1 MLTRWLVFRW
11 LVFLGLLL
19 VLGSG
24 IQPLYAQSDDKG
36 ADDSDGA
43 LLQKLY
49 LPLAVVPAQPDNDDN
64 AAVVKTVV
72 RVYLNDQHQ
81 LHELAHELDLF
92 EEATTSGYAVALASA
107 DEIAALRAQGVRVEG
122 DDGRTRELQ
131 RAQADVLAR
140 SGQATNTIAGYACYR
155 TVEETYSSL
164 SALVTSKPTLA
175 TWTDIGNSWEK
186 VTPGGK
192 AGYDIYALKL
202 TNAAKPGPK
211 PKFLLMSAIHAREYA
226 TAELA
231 TRFAENLA
239 NQYGVDPDVT
249 WLLDNFEFH
258 LIPQVNP
265 DGRKLAEAGQLWR
278 KNTDNND
285 GCQRSSSWGTD
296 LNRNSSFYWNNG
308 GSSSSACNETYRGP
322 SAASEPETQA
332 VETYART
339 IFPDQRGP
347 LLTDAAPANAEGVFI
362 SLHSYGQLV
371 LYPWGWTT
379 SPAPNATQLQTLGRK
394 FGFFNGHQVCNGPAC
409 LYATSG
415 TTDDMTYGERGVAS
429 FTFEVGT
436 AFFQSCTT
444 FTNDILPKNLPALS
458 YAFKATRRPYQSPAG
473 PDALSLAL
481 SASTVSA
488 GTSVNL
494 TATLND
500 TRYNSNGWG
509 TEPTQAIA
517 AGRYTV
523 DIPSWAVG
531 ATLFAMSPAD
541 GAFNATVETATA
553 VINTTNWSLGR
564 HTIFVEGQDANGN
577 WGVPT
582 AIFITIN

>member
-1 MLTRWLVFRW
+1 MLTRW
-11 LVFLGLLL
+11 LVFLGLLV

-24 IQPLYAQSDDKG
+24 VRPLYAQSDDHS

-43 LLQKLY
+43 TQQKLY
-49 LPLAVVPAQPDNDDN
+49 LPLAIAPAQPSNDDN
-64 AAVVKTVV
+64 TAVVKTVV
-72 RVYLNDQHQ
+72 RIYLNDQHQ

-92 EEATTSGYAVALASA
+92 EEATTSGYAVALAS
-107 DEIAALRAQGVRVEG
+107 DEEIAKLRAQGLRVER
-122 DDGRTRELQ
+122 DSVRTRELQ
-131 RAQADVLAR
+131 NAQAAVLAR

-164 SALVTSKPTLA
+164 SALAASKPNLA
-175 TWTDIGNSWEK
+175 TWTDIGDSWEK
-186 VTPGGK
+186 ITAGGK
-192 AGYDIYALKL
+192 PGYEIYALKL
-202 TNAAKPGPK
+202 TNAAKPEPK
-211 PKFLLMSAIHAREYA
+211 PKFLLMAAIHAREYA

-239 NQYGVDPDVT
+239 NQYGVDPDAT
-249 WLLDNFEFH
+249 WLLDNFELH
-258 LIPQVNP
+258 VIPQVNP

-278 KNTDNND
+278 KNTDSND
-285 GCQRSSSWGTD
+285 GCRRSSSWGTD
-296 LNRNSSFYWNNG
+296 LNRNSSFQWNTG
-308 GSSSSACNETYRGP
+308 GSSSNACNETYRGP

-332 VETYART
+332 VETYARFL
-339 IFPDQRGP
+339 FPDQRGP
-347 LLTDAAPANAEGVFI
+347 LLTDAASATAEGVFI
-362 SLHSYGQLV
+362 TLHSYGQLV

-415 TTDDMTYGERGVAS
+415 TTDDMTYGELGVAS
-429 FTFEVGT
+429 YTFEVGT

-481 SASTVSA
+481 SASTVTA
-488 GTSVNL
+488 GASVNL

-523 DIPSWAVG
+523 DIPSWAVD
-531 ATLFAMSPAD
+531 AMLFSMTPAD

-553 VINTTNWSLGR
+553 VIDTRNWSAGR

>member
-1 MLTRWLVFRW
+1 MITRWLV
-11 LVFLGLLL
+11 LLGLL
-19 VLGSG
+19 VILGG
-24 IQPLYAQSDDKG
+24 GVHPLYAQSDDPG
-36 ADDSDGA
+36 ADDSGDA
-43 LLQKLY
+43 TLQKLY
-49 LPLAVVPAQPDNDDN
+49 LPFTVVAGQPGSDDS
-64 AAVVKTVV
+64 AAPVKTVV
-72 RVYLNDQHQ
+72 RIYLNDQHQ

-92 EEATTSGYAVALASA
+92 EEATTGGYAVALAS
-107 DEIAALRAQGVRVEG
+107 DEEIAHLRTQGVRVER
-122 DDGRTRELQ
+122 DSVRTRELQ
-131 RAQADVLAR
+131 NAQAEVLAR

-155 TVEETYSSL
+155 TVEETYS
-164 SALVTSKPTLA
+164 ALAGLATSKPNLA

-186 VTPGGK
+186 ITTGGK
-192 AGYDIYALKL
+192 PGYDIYALKL

-239 NQYGVDPDVT
+239 NQYGIDPDVT
-249 WLLDNFEFH
+249 WLLDNFELH
-258 LIPQVNP
+258 LIPQANP

-278 KNTDNND
+278 KNTDSND
-285 GCQRSSSWGTD
+285 GCRRASSWGTD
-296 LNRNSSFYWNNG
+296 LNRNSSFQWNTG
-308 GSSSSACNETYRGP
+308 GSSSNACNETYRGP

-332 VETYART
+332 IEAYARS

-347 LLTDAAPANAEGVFI
+347 LLTDVAPATAEGVFI
-362 SLHSYGQLV
+362 TLHSYGQLV

-379 SPAPNATQLQTLGRK
+379 SPAPNSTQLQTLGRK

-415 TTDDMTYGERGVAS
+415 TTDDMTYGERGIAS
-429 FTFEVGT
+429 YTFEVGT
-436 AFFQSCTT
+436 AFFQNCTT

-473 PDALSLAL
+473 PDALNLAL
-481 SASTVSA
+481 SATAVSA
-488 GTSVNL
+488 GTLVNL

-523 DIPSWAVG
+523 DLPSWAVD
-531 ATLFAMSPAD
+531 ATATTMTATD
-541 GAFNATVETATA
+541 GAFNTTIESVTAT
-553 VINTTNWSLGR
+553 INTTGWSAGR

>member
-1 MLTRWLVFRW
+1 MLTRW
-11 LVFLGLLL
+11 LVFLGLLV

-24 IQPLYAQSDDKG
+24 VRPLYAQSDDHS

-43 LLQKLY
+43 TQQKLY
-49 LPLAVVPAQPDNDDN
+49 LPLAIAPAQPGNDDN
-64 AAVVKTVV
+64 TAVVKTVV
-72 RVYLNDQHQ
+72 RIYLNDQHQ

-92 EEATTSGYAVALASA
+92 EEATTNGYAVALAS
-107 DEIAALRAQGVRVEG
+107 DEEIAHLRAQGIRVER
-122 DDGRTRELQ
+122 DSVRTRELQ
-131 RAQADVLAR
+131 NAQAAVLAR
-140 SGQATNTIAGYACYR
+140 GGQATNTIAGYACYR
-155 TVEETYSSL
+155 TVEETYNSL
-164 SALVTSKPTLA
+164 SALAASKPNLA
-175 TWTDIGNSWEK
+175 TWIDIGDSWEK
-186 VTPGGK
+186 ITAGGK
-192 AGYDIYALKL
+192 PGYDIYALKL
-202 TNAAKPGPK
+202 TNAAKPEPK
-211 PKFLLMSAIHAREYA
+211 PKFLLMAAIHAREYA

-249 WLLDNFEFH
+249 WLLDNFELH
-258 LIPQVNP
+258 VIPQVNP

-278 KNTDNND
+278 KNTDNDD
-285 GCQRSSSWGTD
+285 GCRRSSSWGTD
-296 LNRNSSFYWNNG
+296 LNRNSSFQWNTG
-308 GSSSSACNETYRGP
+308 GSSSNACNETYRGP
-322 SAASEPETQA
+322 RAASEPETLTI
-332 VETYART
+332 ETYARSL
-339 IFPDQRGP
+339 FPDQRGP
-347 LLTDAAPANAEGVFI
+347 LLTDAASATAEGVFI
-362 SLHSYGQLV
+362 TLHSYGQLV

-415 TTDDMTYGERGVAS
+415 TTDDMTYGELGVAS
-429 FTFEVGT
+429 YTFEVGT

-481 SASTVSA
+481 SASTVTA
-488 GTSVNL
+488 GASVNL

-531 ATLFAMSPAD
+531 ATLFSMTPAD

-553 VINTTNWSLGR
+553 VINTTNWSAGR

-582 AIFITIN
+582 AIFITVN